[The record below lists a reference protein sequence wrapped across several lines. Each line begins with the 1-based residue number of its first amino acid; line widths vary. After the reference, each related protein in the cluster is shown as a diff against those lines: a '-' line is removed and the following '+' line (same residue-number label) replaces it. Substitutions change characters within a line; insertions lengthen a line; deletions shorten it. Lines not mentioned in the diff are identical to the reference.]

1 MDMGLE
7 LLAPLLAML
16 LLLQPGRGEGRR

>member
-1 MDMGLE
+1 MDMGFE

-16 LLLQPGRGEGRR
+16 LLLQPGRGGGKR